1 MKGQCFHF
9 GDFRFDS
16 QRELL
21 FERALPVS
29 IGRRTMALLNALL
42 VARGDVVSK
51 AALMDA
57 AWPSL
62 YVEESNLTVQMAA
75 LRRRLGRTA
84 TGDEWI
90 ATFPRVGY
98 RFAGAFSV
106 EDADG
111 RAAEAISGLPMPSVR
126 PPFDLQTYELYVRAR
141 GLLLQSPSG
150 NNLARTYL
158 FNVLQQ
164 APLFAAAHACLGIAC
179 FGHALYFGSEPE
191 TNRAAGIA
199 HVRTAVSLDPE
210 DPTAR
215 WASGFVHLYSGDI
228 DEAQR
233 DWEKALSV
241 SPDHPEVL
249 SKLGDLHVQDGN
261 PKRGVE
267 LAERAIRLNPHALV
281 CAYWDLGFAHYA
293 AGHYAEAVEALRRP
307 EMDRLPSRRILAA
320 ALAQQGNLDEAREEA
335 RQFMRHSPNFTVS
348 GWASTQMFRRTLE
361 LEHFADGYARAGL
374 PR

>member
-1 MKGQCFHF
+1 MKGQCFLF

-21 FERALPVS
+21 FERASPVS
-29 IGRRTMALLNALL
+29 IGRRTMAQLHALL
-42 VARGDVVSK
+42 AARGDVVSK
-51 AALMDA
+51 ADLMDA

-75 LRRRLGRTA
+75 LRRRLGRTS

-106 EDADG
+106 EDGDG
-111 RAAEAISGLPMPSVR
+111 RAAEAIFGMPMPSLR
-126 PPFDLQTYELYVRAR
+126 APFDLQSYELYVRAR

-158 FNVLQQ
+158 FNVLQRD
-164 APLFAAAHACLGIAC
+164 PLFAAAHACLGVAC
-179 FGHALYFGSEPE
+179 FGHALYFGIEPE
-191 TNRAAGIA
+191 VNRAAGIA
-199 HVRTAVSLDPE
+199 HVRTAVSLGPE

-215 WASGFVHLYSGDI
+215 WASGFVHLYSGEI

-233 DWEKALSV
+233 DWEKALNFA
-241 SPDHPEVL
+241 PDHPEVL

-261 PKRGVE
+261 PKKGVE

-293 AGHYAEAVEALRRP
+293 AGQYAEAVDALRRP
-307 EMDRLPSRRILAA
+307 EMDRLPARRILAA

-348 GWASTQMFRRTLE
+348 SWASTQMFRRKLE
-361 LEHFADGYARAGL
+361 LEHFADGYALAGL